1 MRIEALQRI
10 FCRALVCALL
20 LLPAACG
27 DSEQADT
34 RPATP
39 SDNEAYVDN
48 MAKEHAED
56 TNTPSGAA
64 ALGEVPAMPVLSE
77 IVQYGMV
84 DGAPVTGY
92 LAYPE
97 SAHGGLPGVMMF
109 PEWWGLNDNIK
120 AMADKLAGQGY
131 VVLALD
137 VYGGQVADTPQRARE
152 LARAAMADAEALNAN
167 IRQGWKF
174 MTEEIGALSV
184 ASLGW
189 CLGGT
194 LSFNTALLYPDRL
207 AGAVIYY
214 GHVENASRDQLAT
227 LAMPVLGLFGAED
240 SGIPV
245 DGVRNFEQMLNELG
259 KDAEIVVY
267 ENAGHAFA
275 NPTGQN
281 FRPEAAEDAWRRT
294 LAFLDRTLNAAVN
307 RNVLEQEPAAVSVP
321 ASANTR

>member
-1 MRIEALQRI
+1 MRGTALRSI
-10 FCRALVCALL
+10 VIRAFACSMLL
-20 LLPAACG
+20 GLAACG
-27 DSEQADT
+27 DSDKARDES
-34 RPATP
+34 AT
-39 SDNEAYVDN
+39 SGDDAYVED
-48 MAKEHAED
+48 MAREHAED
-56 TNTPSGAA
+56 TSMPSGAET
-64 ALGEVPAMPVLSE
+64 LGELPAMPVLSE
-77 IVQYGMV
+77 SVEYTVVNGK
-84 DGAPVTGY
+84 PVSGY

-97 SAHGGLPGVMMF
+97 SAHGGLPGVLMY

-120 AMADKLAGQGY
+120 AMADKLAAQGY

-137 VYGGQVADTPQRARE
+137 VYGGEVAATPERARE
-152 LARAAMADAEALNAN
+152 LMQAAMADRDALNAN

-184 ASLGW
+184 ASMGW

-194 LSFNTALLYPDRL
+194 LAFNTALLYPEEL
-207 AGAVIYY
+207 SAAVVYY
-214 GHVENASRDQLAT
+214 GFVTDTTVEQLAM
-227 LAMPVLGLFGAED
+227 LQMPILGFFGADD

-245 DGVRNFEQMLNELG
+245 KGVHRFENMLNELG

-275 NPTGQN
+275 NPTGDN

-307 RNVLEQEPAAVSVP
+307 RNVIEDVPAADSQP
-321 ASANTR
+321 TPDNPR